1 MKLNIGDPAPN
12 FTLKSH
18 LDTTITLSSLRGK
31 NVIIAFFP
39 LAFTPIWSGQI
50 PSYEAEKAKFA
61 GLNAQVLG
69 ISVDHIPCLQAW
81 AESLGGISFPLL
93 SDFWPHGE
101 ISQKYGV
108 LREDGT
114 SERALFIIDRYGV
127 LRYIDIH
134 DIDDQPYNEDL
145 RIALREIDPEAAA
158 REPKP
163 APLAPLPHGGVVMYC
178 TPWCPDC
185 RDARPWL
192 AEKGVRYTEVDIYS
206 TPGAEEQVRKWN
218 QGKLITP
225 TFDIDGVTISDFD
238 KLEIMNAL
246 KLD

>member
-1 MKLNIGDPAPN
+1 
-12 FTLKSH
+12 
-18 LDTTITLSSLRGK
+18 
-31 NVIIAFFP
+31 
-39 LAFTPIWSGQI
+39 
-50 PSYEAEKAKFA
+50 
-61 GLNAQVLG
+61 
-69 ISVDHIPCLQAW
+69 LQAW

-101 ISQKYGV
+101 ISQKYGI

-114 SERALFIIDRYGV
+114 SERALFIVDRSGI

-145 RIALREIDPEAAA
+145 RIALRKIDPAAA
-158 REPKP
+158 GREPKP
-163 APLAPLPHGGVVMYC
+163 APSAPLPHGGVVMYC

-192 AEKGVRYTEVDIYS
+192 AGKGVHYTEVDIYS